1 MYTINVN
8 APISGNNITESNTR
22 NTSDMPPPASQ
33 RTKQY
38 NNHIYNK
45 TNTN

>member
-1 MYTINVN
+1 MYTITVN
-8 APISGNNITESNTR
+8 APITGNNIAEINTR
-22 NTSDMPPPASQ
+22 NKSDMPPPASQ

-38 NNHIYNK
+38 NNNIYNK